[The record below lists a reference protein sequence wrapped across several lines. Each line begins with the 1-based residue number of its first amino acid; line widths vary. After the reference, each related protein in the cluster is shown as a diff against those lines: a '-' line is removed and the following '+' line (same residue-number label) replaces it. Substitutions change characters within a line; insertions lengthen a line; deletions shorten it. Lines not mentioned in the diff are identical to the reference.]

1 VIIAL
6 HKNATTTPTIRKKI
20 ALSLESVAALAERY
34 NVSEDTIRRWRGR
47 DSFED
52 RSHTAHRLQTTLT
65 PAQEVVVVELRRM
78 LLLPLDDLLAI
89 TRE

>member
-6 HKNATTTPTIRKKI
+6 HKNATTAPTIRKKI

-47 DSFED
+47 DSFY
-52 RSHTAHRLQTTLT
+52 AL
-65 PAQEVVVVELRRM
+65 
-78 LLLPLDDLLAI
+78 
-89 TRE
+89 